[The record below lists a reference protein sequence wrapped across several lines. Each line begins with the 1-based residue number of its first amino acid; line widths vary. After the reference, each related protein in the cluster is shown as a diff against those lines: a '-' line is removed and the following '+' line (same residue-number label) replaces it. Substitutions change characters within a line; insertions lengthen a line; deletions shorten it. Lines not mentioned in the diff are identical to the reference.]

1 MRAYIT
7 LAAVAAATATLAPVG
22 AAGAQESD
30 ESSSRGWRPRVI
42 AGGGLN
48 FAQPVGEFAEHVN
61 GAGGGSA
68 FVVLGLDRAG
78 VFGLRMDGGFLIY
91 GHERKRVPL
100 SNTIG
105 GRIQVDL
112 TTDNNI
118 ALFGIGPQI
127 TAPSGPVR
135 PYLNGTAGLAY
146 FFTQSSVDGSSGD
159 NTPFARTENYRD
171 PVFAWTGGGGVYIPL
186 SARRT
191 PVMLEIGA
199 KFHGNGRARYLKEG
213 SIQDNPDATISFTP
227 IESRTDFVSY
237 HLGVSFQIR

>member
-7 LAAVAAATATLAPVG
+7 LAAVAAASAVLAPTR

-30 ESSSRGWRPRVI
+30 ESSRGWRPRVI

-48 FAQPVGEFAEHVN
+48 FAQPVGEFADHVN

-100 SNTIG
+100 SNTVG

-118 ALFGIGPQI
+118 ALLGIGPQI

-146 FFTQSSVDGSSGD
+146 FFTQSNVSGSRNDASS
-159 NTPFARTENYRD
+159 FATTENYRD
-171 PVFAWTGGGGVYIPL
+171 PTFAWTGGAGVYIPL

-199 KFHGNGRARYLKEG
+199 KFQGNGRARYLKEG

-227 IESRTDFVSY
+227 IESETNFVSY
-237 HLGVSFQIR
+237 HLGVSFQMR